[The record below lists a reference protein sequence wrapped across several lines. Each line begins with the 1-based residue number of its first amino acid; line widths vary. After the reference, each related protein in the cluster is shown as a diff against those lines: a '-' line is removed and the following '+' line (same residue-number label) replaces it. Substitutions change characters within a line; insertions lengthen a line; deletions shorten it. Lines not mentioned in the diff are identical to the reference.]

1 MADRFVLRLS
11 LFYGAFFVYAGLSMP
26 FMPAWLAAKGL
37 DAREIGIVLATPLVV
52 RLIAVPLSTR
62 LADRFGVLRQAL
74 VAVSIASIAGFVL
87 IGLGSGFQFI
97 LAAFALAAL
106 AISPVLPL
114 ADAYALRGL
123 QGGAHRYGS
132 VRLWGSVTFII
143 ANLAGGLLLARLGAQ
158 DVIWAVVA
166 ALGLTAAAA
175 LGLARLA
182 PEAPEPAGMRPAGA
196 SLWGSPVFI
205 TVVIGTS
212 LIQASH
218 AVMYGF
224 ATLQWSAKGIAG
236 PAIGLLWGLGVLAE
250 IALFAVS
257 ARAVAALGA
266 TPMIVLGGIGGVIRW
281 TAMAFDP
288 PTAALPFLQGLH
300 ALSFA
305 ATHLGSMHFLARI
318 APAGRGATAQGDF
331 ATTQGIVFAAAM
343 GLSGVLVA
351 SYGSLAYVAMAA
363 ASAAGVML
371 AMVGLGLERKPPAA

>member
-1 MADRFVLRLS
+1 
-11 LFYGAFFVYAGLSMP
+11 MP

-87 IGLGSGFQFI
+87 IGLVSGFHFI

-182 PEAPEPAGMRPAGA
+182 PEAPEPGGMRPAGA
-196 SLWGSPVFI
+196 SLWGSPVFV

-224 ATLQWSAKGIAG
+224 ATLQWSAKGITG

>member
-74 VAVSIASIAGFVL
+74 VAVSVASIAGFVL
-87 IGLGSGFQFI
+87 IGLGSGFHFI

-175 LGLARLA
+175 FGLARLA

-196 SLWGSPVFI
+196 SLWGSPVFV

-343 GLSGVLVA
+343 GLSGALVA
-351 SYGSLAYVAMAA
+351 SYGSLAYGAMAA
-363 ASAAGVML
+363 AAAAGVML
-371 AMVGLGLERKPPAA
+371 TVVGLALERKPPAA

>member
-1 MADRFVLRLS
+1 
-11 LFYGAFFVYAGLSMP
+11 
-26 FMPAWLAAKGL
+26 
-37 DAREIGIVLATPLVV
+37 
-52 RLIAVPLSTR
+52 
-62 LADRFGVLRQAL
+62 
-74 VAVSIASIAGFVL
+74 
-87 IGLGSGFQFI
+87 
-97 LAAFALAAL
+97 
-106 AISPVLPL
+106 
-114 ADAYALRGL
+114 
-123 QGGAHRYGS
+123 
-132 VRLWGSVTFII
+132 
-143 ANLAGGLLLARLGAQ
+143 
-158 DVIWAVVA
+158 VVA

-196 SLWGSPVFI
+196 SLWGSPVFV
-205 TVVIGTS
+205 TVVVGTS

-351 SYGSLAYVAMAA
+351 SYGSLAYGAMAA
-363 ASAAGVML
+363 AAAAGVML
-371 AMVGLGLERKPPAA
+371 AMVGLGLERKEPAA

>member
-87 IGLGSGFQFI
+87 IGLGSGFHSI

-143 ANLAGGLLLARLGAQ
+143 ANLAGGLLLPRLGAQ

-166 ALGLTAAAA
+166 ALGLTPPAA
-175 LGLARLA
+175 LGLAPLPPQGPQPARLRAPRRSLLGLA
-182 PEAPEPAGMRPAGA
+182 PLLPGVLRGRAGRFCHDAGHRVRRRHGIVGRA
-196 SLWGSPVFI
+196 GRVLRQPRLWGDGGGCS
-205 TVVIGTS
+205 GRG
-212 LIQASH
+212 H
-218 AVMYGF
+218 A
-224 ATLQWSAKGIAG
+224 
-236 PAIGLLWGLGVLAE
+236 
-250 IALFAVS
+250 
-257 ARAVAALGA
+257 R
-266 TPMIVLGGIGGVIRW
+266 GGG
-281 TAMAFDP
+281 
-288 PTAALPFLQGLH
+288 
-300 ALSFA
+300 
-305 ATHLGSMHFLARI
+305 ARI
-318 APAGRGATAQGDF
+318 GA
-331 ATTQGIVFAAAM
+331 
-343 GLSGVLVA
+343 
-351 SYGSLAYVAMAA
+351 
-363 ASAAGVML
+363 
-371 AMVGLGLERKPPAA
+371 

>member
-87 IGLGSGFQFI
+87 IGLGSGFHFI

-143 ANLAGGLLLARLGAQ
+143 ANLAGGLLLGRLGAQ
-158 DVIWAVVA
+158 DVVWAV
-166 ALGLTAAAA
+166 GAA

-182 PEAPEPAGMRPAGA
+182 PEAPEAAGMRPAGA

-224 ATLQWSAKGIAG
+224 ATLQWSAKGITG

-343 GLSGVLVA
+343 GLSGALVA
-351 SYGSLAYVAMAA
+351 SYGSLAYGAMAA
-363 ASAAGVML
+363 AAAAGVIL
-371 AMVGLGLERKPPAA
+371 TVVGLALERKPPAA

>member
-87 IGLGSGFQFI
+87 IGLGSGFHSI

-182 PEAPEPAGMRPAGA
+182 PEAPEPGGMRPAGA
-196 SLWGSPVFI
+196 SLWGSPVFV

-343 GLSGVLVA
+343 GLSGALVA
-351 SYGSLAYVAMAA
+351 SYGSLAYGAMAA
-363 ASAAGVML
+363 AAAAGVML
-371 AMVGLGLERKPPAA
+371 AVVGLGLERKPPAA

>member
-26 FMPAWLAAKGL
+26 FMPVWLAAKGL
-37 DAREIGIVLATPLVV
+37 DAGEIGLVLATPLVV

-62 LADRFGVLRQAL
+62 LADRFGLLRQAL
-74 VAVSIASIAGFVL
+74 VAVSIASVAGFVL
-87 IGLGSGFQFI
+87 IGLGSGFPVI
-97 LAAFALAAL
+97 LAAFALAAM

-143 ANLAGGLLLARLGAQ
+143 ANLGGGLLLGRLGAQ

-166 ALGLTAAAA
+166 ALALTAAAA

-182 PEAPEPAGMRPAGA
+182 PEAPEPAGMRQAGP

-205 TVVIGTS
+205 TVVMGTS

-236 PAIGLLWGLGVLAE
+236 PAIGLLWGLAVVAE
-250 IALFAVS
+250 IGLFAVS

-266 TPMIVLGGIGGVIRW
+266 TPMIVLGGVGGVIRW

-305 ATHLGSMHFLARI
+305 ATHLGSMHFLARVG
-318 APAGRGATAQGDF
+318 PAGRGATAQGDF
-331 ATTQGIVFAAAM
+331 AASQGIVFAAAM
-343 GLSGVLVA
+343 GVSGVLVA
-351 SYGSLAYVAMAA
+351 SYGSLAYAAMAA
-363 ASAAGVML
+363 ASGAGVVL
-371 AMVGLGLERKPPAA
+371 AVVGLALERKPPAA

>member
-1 MADRFVLRLS
+1 
-11 LFYGAFFVYAGLSMP
+11 
-26 FMPAWLAAKGL
+26 
-37 DAREIGIVLATPLVV
+37 
-52 RLIAVPLSTR
+52 
-62 LADRFGVLRQAL
+62 
-74 VAVSIASIAGFVL
+74 VL
-87 IGLGSGFQFI
+87 IGLGSGFHFI

-182 PEAPEPAGMRPAGA
+182 PEAPEAGGMRPAGA

-343 GLSGVLVA
+343 GLSGALVA
-351 SYGSLAYVAMAA
+351 SYGSLAYGAMAA
-363 ASAAGVML
+363 AAAAGVML
-371 AMVGLGLERKPPAA
+371 AVVGLALERKLPAA

>member
-52 RLIAVPLSTR
+52 RLVAVPLSTR
-62 LADRFGVLRQAL
+62 LADRFGLLRQAL
-74 VAVSIASIAGFVL
+74 VAVSIASVAGFVL
-87 IGLGSGFQFI
+87 IGLGSGFAII

-143 ANLAGGLLLARLGAQ
+143 ANLGGGLLLGRLGAQ

-166 ALGLTAAAA
+166 ALALTAAAA
-175 LGLARLA
+175 LGLARLS
-182 PEAPEPAGMRPAGA
+182 PEAPAPAGMRQAGP

-205 TVVIGTS
+205 TVVAGTS

-224 ATLQWSAKGIAG
+224 ATLQWSDKGIAG

-257 ARAVAALGA
+257 GRAIAALGA
-266 TPMIVLGGIGGVIRW
+266 TPMIVLGGVGGVIRW

-305 ATHLGSMHFLARI
+305 ATHLGSMHFLARM

-331 ATTQGIVFAAAM
+331 AASQGIVFAAAM
-343 GLSGVLVA
+343 GVSGVLVA
-351 SYGSLAYVAMAA
+351 SYGSLAYAAMAA

-371 AMVGLGLERKPPAA
+371 AVVGLALERKPPAA